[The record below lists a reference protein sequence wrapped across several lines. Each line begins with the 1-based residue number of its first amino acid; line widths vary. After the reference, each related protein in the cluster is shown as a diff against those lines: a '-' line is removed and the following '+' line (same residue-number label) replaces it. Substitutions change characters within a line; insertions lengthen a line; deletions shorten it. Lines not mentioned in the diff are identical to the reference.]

1 MASVTLRNLG
11 GSVVMVVPKKILS
24 LARLDAGSTV
34 DVSVENGRLIV
45 EPCKRPQYTLA
56 ELLSRCRRSDLAP
69 QRKERSW
76 LQGGAVGREML

>member
-1 MASVTLRNLG
+1 VTLRNLG
-11 GSVVMVVPKKILS
+11 GSVVMAVPKKILS

-45 EPCKRPQYTLA
+45 QPREKPQYTLA

-69 QRKERSW
+69 QRKKRSW
-76 LQGGAVGREML
+76 LRGSAAGREML

>member
-1 MASVTLRNLG
+1 VTLRNLG
-11 GSVVMVVPKKILS
+11 GSVVMAVPKKILS

-45 EPCKRPQYTLA
+45 QPREKPQYTLA

-76 LQGGAVGREML
+76 LRGSAAGREML